1 MFSNVIDLLNYYVVK
16 KILFLIFCPLEFFEN
31 RTLKWV
37 ALVGFWIKIIF
48 LNFFIHFAP
57 RGTTHNLTF
66 LNTQNLPTLL
76 DTCATFSATVPL
88 AQM

>member
-48 LNFFIHFAP
+48 LYFFYSFCTKGNHA
-57 RGTTHNLTF
+57 
-66 LNTQNLPTLL
+66 QL
-76 DTCATFSATVPL
+76 DFS
-88 AQM
+88 